1 MTKAP
6 NTKRRHVTMRG
17 VLHACLALGLV
28 ATMFTAAGTSPGYAQ
43 HVHDG
48 TTQTLQ
54 IGGGNAKVLD
64 LGSNSPPD
72 SAYPQ
77 GWTQAGFN
85 DSTSQWNPAVPVA
98 PTVQNCAASSV
109 SGWGASKGY
118 YGPSQA
124 EYYIFRQDFQLPS
137 ANDFYGSVLSVG
149 GTSSV
154 LGDVYVNG
162 HQVTPDYHPPS
173 NNFQQVAIGQ
183 YLLSGPTVN
192 VIAFT
197 LARNAYDSSSHN
209 PCNAVTFTASI
220 IVHTVS
226 NSAPAPTPLSGSNPT
241 LTIGGAYAKVI
252 DLGSTG
258 PSDDAYP
265 NGWTSA
271 GFDDSAWPSVA
282 QAPVSAQSCAS
293 SIQGWGTSTGYY
305 GPSQAEHY
313 IFRQDFQ
320 LPTTANDFYGSVLSV
335 GGTSSVLGDVYVNGH
350 QVTPDYHPPSN
361 NFQQVAIGQYLL
373 SGPNVNVIAFAL
385 APNAV
390 DHAGNPCNAVT
401 FTASI
406 IAHTESGNP
415 PEPTP
420 QPFGTS
426 TLPIG
431 GAYAKVI
438 DLGSTNPSGDASP
451 NGWTSAGFDDS
462 AWPSVAQA
470 PTSAQSCASSIQ
482 GWGTST
488 GYYGP
493 SQIEHYIFRQDFQL
507 PFAIN
512 YLGSLL
518 SIGGTSSVLG
528 DVYVNGHQV
537 TPDYHPPS
545 NNFQQVAIGQ
555 YFLKGANVIAFALNP
570 YAVDAANNPCN
581 AVTFT
586 ANITMNT
593 SPTAT
598 PTSPPTNTPTDT
610 PYPSP
615 TNTPTATPTNTPY
628 PLPTATPTTAPSS
641 TPIPTTP
648 PTIPTTP
655 PGAPT
660 PSPTPTGEQNKAF
673 GSPTPTL
680 SPPPPT
686 PTRTAIVFLPASR
699 CGKPVVTRILVNG
712 RSLRQRPDVTHG
724 VAASVTIHVSDRTR
738 VSVSVA
744 LTHQVRTVGRHG
756 RIGHK
761 TVVLEQA
768 SGNVTP
774 GRRGYAT
781 ANLRLA
787 RLHKGIGAVSL
798 VIGAHPLCGTSS

>member
-43 HVHDG
+43 LVHDG
-48 TTQTLQ
+48 TTRVLY
-54 IGGGNAKVLD
+54 IGDAGNGTAAKVLF
-64 LGSNSPPD
+64 LSESGSSSAPANWYGPD
-72 SAYPQ
+72 Y
-77 GWTQAGFN
+77 N
-85 DSTSQWNPAVPVA
+85 DATSQWMPATPITPAV
-98 PTVQNCAASSV
+98 QQCAEAIP
-109 SGWGASKGY
+109 GWNNTTKGY
-118 YGPSQA
+118 YGSDPRG
-124 EYYIFRQDFQLPS
+124 YYLFRQDFQLPY
-137 ANDFYGSVLSVG
+137 ATDFYGTILSLA
-149 GTSSV
+149 GTDSV

-162 HQVTPDYHPPS
+162 NHIFGFGYDDPRPPS
-173 NNFQQVAIGQ
+173 NGFQQAAIGQ
-183 YLLSGPTVN
+183 YLQTGSN
-192 VIAFT
+192 VIAFE
-197 LARNAYDSSSHN
+197 LRPNAMDGAHN
-209 PCNAVTFTASI
+209 PCNAVTFSASLNL
-220 IVHTVS
+220 HTGP
-226 NSAPAPTPLSGSNPT
+226 NTAPAPSLQPFGAST
-241 LTIGGAYAKVI
+241 LAIGGAYAKVI
-252 DLGSTG
+252 DLGSNS
-258 PSDDAYP
+258 PPASAYP
-265 NGWTSA
+265 DNTDSARWTYA
-271 GFDDSAWPSVA
+271 DFDDSAWM
-282 QAPVSAQSCAS
+282 QA
-293 SIQGWGTSTGYY
+293 T
-305 GPSQAEHY
+305 
-313 IFRQDFQ
+313 
-320 LPTTANDFYGSVLSV
+320 
-335 GGTSSVLGDVYVNGH
+335 
-350 QVTPDYHPPSN
+350 QVTTPVQNCAASN
-361 NFQQVAIGQYLL
+361 I
-373 SGPNVNVIAFAL
+373 S
-385 APNAV
+385 
-390 DHAGNPCNAVT
+390 
-401 FTASI
+401 SW
-406 IAHTESGNP
+406 
-415 PEPTP
+415 
-420 QPFGTS
+420 
-426 TLPIG
+426 G
-431 GAYAKVI
+431 G
-438 DLGSTNPSGDASP
+438 
-451 NGWTSAGFDDS
+451 
-462 AWPSVAQA
+462 
-470 PTSAQSCASSIQ
+470 
-482 GWGTST
+482 ST

-493 SQIEHYIFRQDFQL
+493 SQIEHYIFRQSFQL
-507 PFAIN
+507 PYAID
-512 YLGSLL
+512 YYGSVLNL
-518 SIGGTSSVLG
+518 GGTSGVLG
-528 DVYVNGHQV
+528 DVYVNGNHIFGFGYDD
-537 TPDYHPPS
+537 PRPPS
-545 NNFQQVAIGQ
+545 NGFQQVAIGQ
-555 YFLKGANVIAFALNP
+555 DLRAGSNVIAFELRP
-570 YAVDAANNPCN
+570 YDVDAANNPCN

-680 SPPPPT
+680 SPTPPT